1 MIWQSLTNSNGFAA
15 LSFCQPVTTNAAK
28 CKVTT
33 TLVTKASTSTQHQQ
47 NLKNVGIKFQQYL
60 YLNQVYLICH
70 LILKPTK
77 TPVPDTHPH
86 HSYSPD
92 SPEQIATLWRYLWC
106 SADPGSSNDGL
117 ATQKHGSKCPPGL
130 LTTSNRESGIL
141 NTASG
146 RERIEGM
153 KCALPRAPTQAG
165 SPPMGDHAKAR
176 PEIWATWRGRW

>member
-86 HSYSPD
+86 QSHSPTYD
-92 SPEQIATLWRYLWC
+92 AARI
-106 SADPGSSNDGL
+106 
-117 ATQKHGSKCPPGL
+117 PGL
-130 LTTSNRESGIL
+130 QMMDWRHKSTGQSALQDYWRHRIANRDRKWARGDRRNEVRVTSCAR
-141 NTASG
+141 AG
-146 RERIEGM
+146 RI
-153 KCALPRAPTQAG
+153 P
-165 SPPMGDHAKAR
+165 SNGDHAKTR
-176 PEIWATWRGRW
+176 PEIWAARRGRR